1 MIYPTLKTFSLLIL
15 DMNKVYPKMSLS
27 QFLQGLPAQYCI
39 ILNATSVDIESI
51 NGTYRVAVDEFRY
64 GSSSTHSTPPCV
76 VLSYKGVHNY
86 FIPPAQITWEYIVNN
101 PCLRIQIQ
109 GVNLLLTYLPPHSLK
124 KRRKLLE
131 NLETGHF
138 KDSLDIHILITY
150 LDNKNRGIFHPILKG
165 SNLTWYPMSY
175 DIGID
180 TGSSSFQFF
189 QNGRHNDKC
198 TPDDIAPLS
207 DREQELPLAAGGIT
221 CIPPSNKWEVKHLE
235 QHIALDSFSPHNAN
249 L

>member
-1 MIYPTLKTFSLLIL
+1 MNTQPISQEVQPNFSFLVVDCNCIPKDTTLKEIIE
-15 DMNKVYPKMSLS
+15 
-27 QFLQGLPAQYCI
+27 QYFPEYCV
-39 ILNATSVDIESI
+39 ILNASKGELRSI
-51 NGTYRVAVDEFRY
+51 CGEYWM
-64 GSSSTHSTPPCV
+64 SSSIIHIPRSCV
-76 VLSYKGVHNY
+76 VLSLKGDPPNTI
-86 FIPPAQITWEYIVNN
+86 IPPAQITWEYIVNN

-124 KRRKLLE
+124 KRRKLLK

-150 LDNKNRGIFHPILKG
+150 LYNQDNRRIFHPILKG
-165 SNLTWYPMSY
+165 SNLTWDPMSY
-175 DIGID
+175 DID

-221 CIPPSNKWEVKHLE
+221 CIPPSKKWEVKYLK
-235 QHIALDSFSPHNAN
+235 QAYRIR
-249 L
+249 